1 MKQSDQHSAA
11 LNIEIV
17 NSAILNSAK
26 LKNTISNN
34 ETLN

>member
-11 LNIEIV
+11 LNIETV
-17 NSAILNSAK
+17 NSAK